1 MTQLKDLDLDELA
14 KALAQELEHMDDPGL
29 ALEMAKLRCAQGEPS
44 GFAGP
49 AGRTDEVEFTDDGR
63 PILLFHKAINYP
75 KHEPA
80 DDKKGYGGP
89 YDTAFQPSIPDSPNV
104 DLFTNIKRGQEKR
117 PTEGSFLGRV
127 RQVTARNLFFKDVIS
142 TVKGIYP
149 EMKMQFPQPPTYIW
163 NPKNQEQK
171 LDIQK
176 IKNALKIRFPELEW
190 SNRTIDGVPMAQMD
204 FMDGSSC
211 DFTIGDQANHLTIT
225 YWKPDPSVEKD
236 PIADG
241 N

>member
-1 MTQLKDLDLDELA
+1 MTSKFDYIEELA
-14 KALAQELEHMDDPGL
+14 KALAQELQATDDPHTAMERAKARL
-29 ALEMAKLRCAQGEPS
+29 ATGEPS

-49 AGRTDEVEFTDDGR
+49 AGRTDEVEFTEDGR
-63 PILLFHKAINYP
+63 PILLLHRSINYP
-75 KHEPA
+75 KVEPEPSK
-80 DDKKGYGGP
+80 DRFGGP

-104 DLFTNIKRGQEKR
+104 DLFTNLRRRDEKR
-117 PTEGSFLGRV
+117 PTEGSFLTKV

-142 TVKGIYP
+142 TVKGVYP
-149 EMKMQFPQPPTYIW
+149 DMKMQFPEPPTYIW
-163 NPKNQEQK
+163 NPKNAEEK

-176 IKNALKIRFPELEW
+176 IKNALKIRYPELEW
-190 SNRTIDGVPMAQMD
+190 SSRSIDGVPLAQMD

-225 YWKPDPSVEKD
+225 YWKPDPSVQKD
-236 PIADG
+236 PIAEG